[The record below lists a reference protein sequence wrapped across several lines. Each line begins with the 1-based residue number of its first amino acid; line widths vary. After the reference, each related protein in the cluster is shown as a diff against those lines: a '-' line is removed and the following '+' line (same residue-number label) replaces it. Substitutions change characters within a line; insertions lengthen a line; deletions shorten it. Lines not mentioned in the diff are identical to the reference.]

1 MYQRTKNSW
10 IKHIDFVI
18 LDILCL
24 QVSFFMAYLVRHR
37 NLNVYSN
44 SVYGNLAIVLI
55 LIDVCMMFFLNTC
68 KNVLKRGLLI
78 ELAATMR
85 QVSLVILFAVF
96 YLFFVKDAGD
106 FSRITLFLTAIFYAI
121 ISYGIRILWKRH
133 VLRNLRLGKKNSIV
147 ILTDWASLPQIRED
161 IENHS
166 YDLFQIRG
174 IAVIDVNENKTLPEK
189 LGDIP
194 FVAEGESV
202 MDYLCHA
209 WVDEVF
215 IDLQPS
221 DKRVDG
227 WIDQLTEMGVTV
239 HLKLA
244 NRMDL
249 AANKQ
254 FVENLG
260 RYTVLTTSIRTVSIW
275 ELFLKR
281 LLDILGGIVGCII
294 TGILLL
300 ILAPMIYHESPG
312 PIFFGQTRIG
322 KNGKKFTCYKFRS
335 MYLDAEERKAVLA
348 AENRVSD
355 GMMFKLD
362 FDPRIIGSRRLPDG
376 TIKKGLGN
384 KIRDWSID
392 EFPQFWNVLKGE
404 MSLVGTRP
412 PTEDEWVKY
421 KLHHR
426 SRLAIKPGITGMWQ
440 VSGRSKITDFE
451 QVVAL
456 EGGTA
461 LAEVLFGAV
470 NPSGKLAETL
480 PEEIPECFRKEAYFP
495 GRPLT
500 DEEKKH
506 MNAHLTQTYAEGI
519 FVGYRYYEKNRIPV
533 QFCFGHGLS
542 YTDFTYDNLKIEE
555 IPSKARANG
564 FDVQLQVRN
573 VGALEGKETV
583 QLYLGEK
590 TVSPENPVK
599 ELKAFEKI
607 CLRPR
612 ETKTVLLKITMED
625 FMHYDEAAGTWRL
638 KHGDY
643 RIYVGSSL
651 QDIQLTQD
659 ITI

>member
-1 MYQRTKNSW
+1 MYQKAKNSW

-24 QVSFFMAYLVRHR
+24 QVSFFLAYLVRHR
-37 NLNVYSN
+37 NLNLYSN

-121 ISYGIRILWKRH
+121 ISYGTRILWKRH
-133 VLRNLRLGKKNSIV
+133 VLRNLRLGRKNSIV
-147 ILTDWASLPQIRED
+147 ILTDWANLPQVRED
-161 IENHS
+161 IQHHS
-166 YDLFQIRG
+166 YELFQIRG
-174 IAVIDVNENKTLPEK
+174 IAVIDVNEKKTLPEK

-215 IDLQPS
+215 IDLQPN
-221 DKRVDG
+221 DPRVDR

-260 RYTVLTTSIRTVSIW
+260 RYTVLTTSIRTVSTW

-281 LLDILGGIVGCII
+281 LMDILGGIVGCIL
-294 TGILLL
+294 TGILFL

-335 MYLDAEERKAVLA
+335 MYIDAE
-348 AENRVSD
+348 
-355 GMMFKLD
+355 
-362 FDPRIIGSRRLPDG
+362 
-376 TIKKGLGN
+376 
-384 KIRDWSID
+384 
-392 EFPQFWNVLKGE
+392 
-404 MSLVGTRP
+404 
-412 PTEDEWVKY
+412 
-421 KLHHR
+421 
-426 SRLAIKPGITGMWQ
+426 
-440 VSGRSKITDFE
+440 
-451 QVVAL
+451 
-456 EGGTA
+456 
-461 LAEVLFGAV
+461 
-470 NPSGKLAETL
+470 
-480 PEEIPECFRKEAYFP
+480 
-495 GRPLT
+495 
-500 DEEKKH
+500 
-506 MNAHLTQTYAEGI
+506 
-519 FVGYRYYEKNRIPV
+519 
-533 QFCFGHGLS
+533 
-542 YTDFTYDNLKIEE
+542 
-555 IPSKARANG
+555 
-564 FDVQLQVRN
+564 
-573 VGALEGKETV
+573 
-583 QLYLGEK
+583 
-590 TVSPENPVK
+590 
-599 ELKAFEKI
+599 
-607 CLRPR
+607 
-612 ETKTVLLKITMED
+612 
-625 FMHYDEAAGTWRL
+625 
-638 KHGDY
+638 
-643 RIYVGSSL
+643 
-651 QDIQLTQD
+651 
-659 ITI
+659 

>member
-300 ILAPMIYHESPG
+300 ILAPMIL
-312 PIFFGQTRIG
+312 
-322 KNGKKFTCYKFRS
+322 
-335 MYLDAEERKAVLA
+335 YLDAEERKAVLA

-392 EFPQFWNVLKGE
+392 EFPQFWNVLKGD

-421 KLHHR
+421 ELHHR

-440 VSGRSKITDFE
+440 VSGRSEITDFE

-456 EGGTA
+456 D
-461 LAEVLFGAV
+461 
-470 NPSGKLAETL
+470 
-480 PEEIPECFRKEAYFP
+480 R
-495 GRPLT
+495 
-500 DEEKKH
+500 
-506 MNAHLTQTYAEGI
+506 
-519 FVGYRYYEKNRIPV
+519 
-533 QFCFGHGLS
+533 S
-542 YTDFTYDNLKIEE
+542 YIANWSLELDVKI
-555 IPSKARANG
+555 
-564 FDVQLQVRN
+564 LC
-573 VGALEGKETV
+573 
-583 QLYLGEK
+583 K
-590 TVSPENPVK
+590 TVGVV
-599 ELKAFEKI
+599 
-607 CLRPR
+607 LRH
-612 ETKTVLLKITMED
+612 EGAM
-625 FMHYDEAAGTWRL
+625 
-638 KHGDY
+638 
-643 RIYVGSSL
+643 
-651 QDIQLTQD
+651 
-659 ITI
+659 

>member
-1 MYQRTKNSW
+1 MYQKAKNSW

-24 QVSFFMAYLVRHR
+24 QVSFFLAYLVRHR
-37 NLNVYSN
+37 NLNLYSN
-44 SVYGNLAIVLI
+44 SVYGNLSIVLI

-121 ISYGIRILWKRH
+121 ISYGTRILWKRH
-133 VLRNLRLGKKNSIV
+133 VLRNLRLGRKNSIV
-147 ILTDWASLPQIRED
+147 ILTDWVNLPQVRED
-161 IENHS
+161 IQHHS
-166 YDLFQIRG
+166 YELFQIRG
-174 IAVIDVNENKTLPEK
+174 IAVIDVNEKKTLPEK

-215 IDLQPS
+215 IDLQPN
-221 DKRVDG
+221 DPRVDR

-260 RYTVLTTSIRTVSIW
+260 RYTVLTTSIRTVSTW

-281 LLDILGGIVGCII
+281 LMDILGGIVGCIL
-294 TGILLL
+294 TGILFL

-335 MYLDAEERKAVLA
+335 MYLDAEERKAALA

-392 EFPQFWNVLKGE
+392 EFPQFWNVLKGD

-421 KLHHR
+421 ELHHR

-440 VSGRSKITDFE
+440 VSGRSEITDFE

-456 EGGTA
+456 DRSYIA
-461 LAEVLFGAV
+461 NWSL
-470 NPSGKLAETL
+470 
-480 PEEIPECFRKEAYFP
+480 
-495 GRPLT
+495 
-500 DEEKKH
+500 
-506 MNAHLTQTYAEGI
+506 
-519 FVGYRYYEKNRIPV
+519 
-533 QFCFGHGLS
+533 GL
-542 YTDFTYDNLKIEE
+542 DVKI
-555 IPSKARANG
+555 
-564 FDVQLQVRN
+564 LC
-573 VGALEGKETV
+573 
-583 QLYLGEK
+583 K
-590 TVSPENPVK
+590 TVGVV
-599 ELKAFEKI
+599 
-607 CLRPR
+607 LRH
-612 ETKTVLLKITMED
+612 EGAM
-625 FMHYDEAAGTWRL
+625 
-638 KHGDY
+638 
-643 RIYVGSSL
+643 
-651 QDIQLTQD
+651 
-659 ITI
+659 

>member
-1 MYQRTKNSW
+1 MP
-10 IKHIDFVI
+10 IDFHTHI
-18 LDILCL
+18 LPGIDDGSRNVEMSLRMLAAQREQQVDEIVATPHFYAQKDSVEEFLLRRQCSYEKLKTKMAETNLDQKLHLAAEVYYFQGIGSAGMIPKLCVEGTQTL
-24 QVSFFMAYLVRHR
+24 LLEMPFAQWNSAIYADVEKLVRHQKLKVVLAHIER
-37 NLNVYSN
+37 YYEFQKKKEIWNAVMELPVY
-44 SVYGNLAIVLI
+44 
-55 LIDVCMMFFLNTC
+55 
-68 KNVLKRGLLI
+68 
-78 ELAATMR
+78 R
-85 QVSLVILFAVF
+85 QMN
-96 YLFFVKDAGD
+96 AGD

-121 ISYGIRILWKRH
+121 ISYGTRILWKRH
-133 VLRNLRLGKKNSIV
+133 VLRNLRLGRKNSIV
-147 ILTDWASLPQIRED
+147 ILTDWANLPQVRED
-161 IENHS
+161 IQHHS
-166 YDLFQIRG
+166 YELFQIRG
-174 IAVIDVNENKTLPEK
+174 IAVIDVNEKKTLPEK

-215 IDLQPS
+215 IDLQPN
-221 DKRVDG
+221 DPRVDR

-260 RYTVLTTSIRTVSIW
+260 RYTVLTTSIRTVSTW

-281 LLDILGGIVGCII
+281 LMDILGGIVGCIL
-294 TGILLL
+294 TAILFL

-335 MYLDAEERKAVLA
+335 MYLDAEECKAALA

-376 TIKKGLGN
+376 TIKKGIGN

-392 EFPQFWNVLKGE
+392 EFPQFWNVLKGD

-421 KLHHR
+421 ELHYR

-440 VSGRSKITDFE
+440 VSGRSEITDFE

-456 EGGTA
+456 DRSYIA
-461 LAEVLFGAV
+461 NWSL
-470 NPSGKLAETL
+470 
-480 PEEIPECFRKEAYFP
+480 
-495 GRPLT
+495 
-500 DEEKKH
+500 
-506 MNAHLTQTYAEGI
+506 
-519 FVGYRYYEKNRIPV
+519 
-533 QFCFGHGLS
+533 GL
-542 YTDFTYDNLKIEE
+542 DVKI
-555 IPSKARANG
+555 
-564 FDVQLQVRN
+564 LC
-573 VGALEGKETV
+573 
-583 QLYLGEK
+583 K
-590 TVSPENPVK
+590 TVGVV
-599 ELKAFEKI
+599 
-607 CLRPR
+607 LRH
-612 ETKTVLLKITMED
+612 EGAM
-625 FMHYDEAAGTWRL
+625 
-638 KHGDY
+638 
-643 RIYVGSSL
+643 
-651 QDIQLTQD
+651 
-659 ITI
+659 

>member
-1 MYQRTKNSW
+1 MYQKAKNSW

-24 QVSFFMAYLVRHR
+24 QVSFFLAYLVRHR
-37 NLNVYSN
+37 NLNLYSN

-121 ISYGIRILWKRH
+121 ISYGTRILWKRH
-133 VLRNLRLGKKNSIV
+133 VLRNLRLGRKNSIV
-147 ILTDWASLPQIRED
+147 ILTDWANLPQVRED
-161 IENHS
+161 IQHHS
-166 YDLFQIRG
+166 YELFQIRG
-174 IAVIDVNENKTLPEK
+174 IAVIDVNEKKTLPEK

-215 IDLQPS
+215 IDLQPN
-221 DKRVDG
+221 DPRVDR

-260 RYTVLTTSIRTVSIW
+260 RYTVLTTSIRTVSTW

-281 LLDILGGIVGCII
+281 LMDILGGIVGCIL
-294 TGILLL
+294 TGILFL

-312 PIFFGQTRIG
+312 PIFFGQTRVG

-335 MYLDAEERKAVLA
+335 MYLDAEERKAALA

-392 EFPQFWNVLKGE
+392 EFPQFWNVLKGD

-421 KLHHR
+421 ELHHR

-440 VSGRSKITDFE
+440 VSGRSEITDFE

-456 EGGTA
+456 DRSYIANWSLGLDVKILCKTVGVVLRHEGAPVPDRLGHLPRLGNDVRGHA
-461 LAEVLFGAV
+461 GGQAAVQLPGLHPEPRRLRYERCVAGYCPRRHRLRRLRCADGRVPELHQNDRRRRAGAV
-470 NPSGKLAETL
+470 RLLYRAV
-480 PEEIPECFRKEAYFP
+480 RKDGP
-495 GRPLT
+495 QG
-500 DEEKKH
+500 H
-506 MNAHLTQTYAEGI
+506 
-519 FVGYRYYEKNRIPV
+519 
-533 QFCFGHGLS
+533 CGHG
-542 YTDFTYDNLKIEE
+542 
-555 IPSKARANG
+555 R
-564 FDVQLQVRN
+564 
-573 VGALEGKETV
+573 
-583 QLYLGEK
+583 
-590 TVSPENPVK
+590 
-599 ELKAFEKI
+599 
-607 CLRPR
+607 
-612 ETKTVLLKITMED
+612 
-625 FMHYDEAAGTWRL
+625 
-638 KHGDY
+638 
-643 RIYVGSSL
+643 
-651 QDIQLTQD
+651 
-659 ITI
+659 